1 LGNAAA
7 LLDELVPLAATK
19 LLPGSVQA
27 MGGEK
32 ALRTS
37 TLTAR
42 SPELKDLRRRLQ
54 KAVDKLK
61 LYLCNEIVV
70 GLCYDEY
77 GSKLSAA
84 TYFQVEKDQPMW
96 QTDPMPTALFQSLFV
111 KLTSIQQKAAN
122 VLPGRERV
130 THLLLIRLTETFVI
144 ELQTNQEVWGLVED
158 EPTSLGSIAL
168 QQFIL
173 DLEFLSLVA
182 KNGNFLSRTVF
193 QAITEQEERM
203 KDAYMVS
210 GADLDSA
217 LPDPEWLLS
226 AVQDNFERLLETWN
240 RQSGGVPYDVTSPTS
255 QSVSSFRSE

>member
-1 LGNAAA
+1 MGNAAA

-96 QTDPMPTALFQSLFV
+96 QTDPMPTALFQVWSICFLNLF
-111 KLTSIQQKAAN
+111 SHIF
-122 VLPGRERV
+122 RMSFIC
-130 THLLLIRLTETFVI
+130 LLFIKH
-144 ELQTNQEVWGLVED
+144 
-158 EPTSLGSIAL
+158 GS
-168 QQFIL
+168 
-173 DLEFLSLVA
+173 
-182 KNGNFLSRTVF
+182 
-193 QAITEQEERM
+193 
-203 KDAYMVS
+203 
-210 GADLDSA
+210 
-217 LPDPEWLLS
+217 
-226 AVQDNFERLLETWN
+226 
-240 RQSGGVPYDVTSPTS
+240 
-255 QSVSSFRSE
+255 